1 MNENE
6 IMEQE
11 TALETTD
18 VYDVTND
25 VVDTE
30 SEGGRGGAVALAIGG
45 LTAITA
51 AAVFVVKKI
60 KNKKAGKPKKQ
71 KTKLRLVRVPVD
83 EEDEIEVLEDEFVE
97 DEFENEN

>member
-18 VYDVTND
+18 VYDVTNN

-30 SEGGRGGAVALAIGG
+30 SEGGHGGAVALAIGG

-60 KNKKAGKPKKQ
+60 KNKKADKPKKQ

-83 EEDEIEVLEDEFVE
+83 VEYEEEEVLEDEFVE
-97 DEFENEN
+97 EEFEN